1 MNVARESSAKPAM
14 YTDARLHAN
23 LQAGVAGSAG
33 GYTAQAIGLEYTTAS
48 RGAFTGTFT
57 VLAVPMLVRLLFTVL
72 ALARAG
78 TPSALLCG
86 AQCCSRALIAAG
98 CPYPLQTTR
107 HCTQRSYA
115 EECVC
120 CQVGLSGRKVPWTT
134 WAAAAVALTGTALH
148 AFHEWQCGISK
159 FPGG

>member
-1 MNVARESSAKPAM
+1 MQARDSSAKPAM
-14 YTDARLHAN
+14 YSGARLHAS
-23 LQAGVAGSAG
+23 LQAEVVGSAG

-57 VLAVPMLVRLLFTVL
+57 VLAVPMLVRLLFVVL
-72 ALARAG
+72 AAAGAG

-98 CPYPLQTTR
+98 YPYPLQTTR
-107 HCTQRSYA
+107 HCMQELYA
-115 EECVC
+115 EECMC

-148 AFHEWQCGISK
+148 TFHEWQCGIPEL
-159 FPGG
+159 PGD